1 MKSQSGLF
9 ENQCTELTVLKM
21 GEDLFRFTS
30 FNLGESIALISA
42 EDEFDGEYRFCISY
56 RNEIWHFRYQKEFDE
71 WSVWT
76 AALIVNGQFIPDA
89 WKAITRQQI
98 INGEFYNVR

>member
-30 FNLGESIALISA
+30 FNLGEPIKLTHI
-42 EDEFDGEYRFCISY
+42 ENWNDEIQFWIWFRNDTWNFKYDEKFDS
-56 RNEIWHFRYQKEFDE
+56 WT
-71 WSVWT
+71 VWT
-76 AALIVNGQFIPDA
+76 NNVLVNGKVISGV